1 VELGAFDGV
10 RQSNTAW
17 LEASRGWR
25 GVLVE
30 AIPEAYEQCVRNR
43 PLATVVNCAC
53 VSDEYTEPT
62 VEMVYAGLMSIV
74 RGARSSD
81 SADEAWVSLGEELQQ
96 LERYT
101 CTVPARTLSAVL
113 EEHRLVCVDLLS
125 IDVEGYE
132 VEVLKGLDLARFG
145 PRQILVEESG
155 AGEVDG
161 YLTGRGYR
169 QVAVIGCGEKTSD
182 VLYELAPDRRALAA
196 IRRTMARWRYLW
208 RMEARQLVGN
218 MRRSRRNPRRA

>member
-1 VELGAFDGV
+1 MELGAFDGV

-113 EEHRLVCVDLLS
+113 EEHRLACVDLLS

-132 VEVLKGLDLARFG
+132 LEVLEGLDLARFG

-169 QVAVIGCGEKTSD
+169 QVAVIGWGEKTSD
-182 VLYELAPDRRALAA
+182 VLYELAPDPRALAA
-196 IRRTMARWRYLW
+196 IRRTMARWRYLG
-208 RMEARQLVGN
+208 RMEARQLVAN